1 MADLEKSDNNKKARE
16 VPKVLPDMSRRQFML
31 AGGAGAL
38 GLYAASHGASLLR
51 SRDPLADARMLRADI
66 ARKALGM
73 APGTDQYFVAYQSS
87 VGATYAALDFYE
99 TVYSR
104 APLAD
109 NFETSL
115 VRINP
120 NYGIVPGTATQLV
133 ADLVRRPGS
142 STSCPGSCGATATS

>member
-1 MADLEKSDNNKKARE
+1 MADLEKSDKNNKAHE
-16 VPKVLPDMSRRQFML
+16 VPKILPDMSRRQFMM
-31 AGGAGAL
+31 AGGVGAL

-51 SRDPLADARMLRADI
+51 SRDPLSQARMLRADV

-73 APGTDQYFVAYQSS
+73 APGTDQFLVGYESS
-87 VGATYAALDFYE
+87 VGATFKALDFYE

-120 NYGIVPGTATQLV
+120 NYQI
-133 ADLVRRPGS
+133 
-142 STSCPGSCGATATS
+142 